1 MNLRIHCTVPSQATG
16 VQVSKAMHSRKPA
29 LSVTWTIPQSDVPI
43 SQYQVEYKSGMKW
56 RVANP
61 ISLGSAT
68 STLLEALDAGTVY
81 EVRIRAV
88 SAIGNGTWSR
98 VESEATYKSELCSG
112 FKLVETANIELMWL
126 LLTRHQPYCCK
137 EIVPEVYSAL
147 LPDRC

>member
-1 MNLRIHCTVPSQATG
+1 MTG
-16 VQVSKAMHSRKPA
+16 VDVSKATSLGRPA
-29 LSVTWTIPQSDVPI
+29 LRVTWTAPQSDVPI
-43 SQYQVEYKSGMKW
+43 SQYQVEYRRNGTNW
-56 RVANP
+56 RGVSP
-61 ISLGSAT
+61 VSPVPTT

-98 VESEATYKSELCSG
+98 VQSETTYKSELCSE

-126 LLTRHQPYCCK
+126 LLARHQPYYCK
-137 EIVPEVYSAL
+137 EIVSDVYSAQ